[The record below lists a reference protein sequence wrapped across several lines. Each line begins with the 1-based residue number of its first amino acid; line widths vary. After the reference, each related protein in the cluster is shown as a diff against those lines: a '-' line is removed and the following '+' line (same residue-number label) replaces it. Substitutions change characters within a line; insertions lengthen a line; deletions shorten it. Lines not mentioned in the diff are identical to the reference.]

1 MSRRRAT
8 ERKGVALVVVLWTVA
23 LLATATAIATSA
35 ARSSA
40 SVTAN
45 ARAQSIARHMAES
58 GIVAAVALIDD
69 SLRVYDANTKTDARE
84 RFLSSLD
91 ASTDRSAANRAPL
104 VADTLDNGVLAVT
117 VVDVSARLDINSAGA
132 EGLASLFATV
142 TNPAAAQ
149 LMGARLDAMVTGT
162 IATRSMSIASDSLRA
177 RDSLNAAL
185 LGRPDMVRTRR
196 PFESLDEVRDALA
209 DVPGA
214 DVSALDRVA
223 DQLTVDGDGRVNRR
237 AASRAVLA
245 AASGS
250 LVDAPTRLMI
260 IARGWQRGH
269 PLTRQIEAIYDVTDR
284 GLQLIRWREHDR

>member
-284 GLQLIRWREHDR
+284 GLQLIRRREHDR